1 MRILLAAA
9 LLAATATAQADHHHG
24 NPITVDGPWARA
36 SASMAHAGA
45 AYLVLSTTAQ
55 TPDLLIAAAAPIA
68 KRVELHT
75 HLMEDGVMRMRE
87 VEAIEVAPGTP
98 TVLEPGGLHIM
109 LIDLTG
115 PLVEGESFPLT
126 LDFETAEDITVDVTI
141 QSIMA
146 TEHEGHQ
153 GHGTMN

>member
-1 MRILLAAA
+1 
-9 LLAATATAQADHHHG
+9 
-24 NPITVDGPWARA
+24 
-36 SASMAHAGA
+36 
-45 AYLVLSTTAQ
+45 
-55 TPDLLIAAAAPIA
+55 
-68 KRVELHT
+68 
-75 HLMEDGVMRMRE
+75 MRMRQ

-109 LIDLTG
+109 LIGLTG